1 MADIICRC
9 GEPWDSTGGLHFTHS
24 DLPWHS
30 YDQLIRGMGC
40 PCCEG
45 KFKPSISRDLAWRE
59 SLEALSEGLKPFD
72 GWPEPTAPNYGE
84 VKNNKFIYVPRECPP
99 SFRDLDSDFL
109 NKIGDLASMKVKM
122 DGDEEFE
129 GPSTAQMPAFR
140 SAANILETGFWIR
153 FHPERIRT
161 QGSIA
166 GRVNYDAVMEKLNAM
181 RKDNIRVYTYSE
193 NSLYVCVANN
203 YGGKVEVFLP
213 VVEFLLE
220 TTRGLENYP
229 ILDDLAFSEAECK
242 AKDKIWDEVVEDHL
256 TTLSEW
262 AGMPEK
268 PMRLLIESTRY
279 SDDLP
284 EQLDDKIE
292 IDDAGHAQR
301 QPSLADLEKA
311 LLPDLEP
318 VNATLV
324 VSDYDPSVYLLRTPT
339 SHDFGKP
346 TNPGD
351 LVGYVLRD
359 HGKGVNVEITT
370 NMASHCF
377 EHQRHV
383 RWKDIPDRVRE
394 TTITLLSAGHL

>member
-1 MADIICRC
+1 
-9 GEPWDSTGGLHFTHS
+9 
-24 DLPWHS
+24 
-30 YDQLIRGMGC
+30 MGC
-40 PCCEG
+40 PSCEG

-59 SLEALSEGLKPFD
+59 SLEALSEGEKPFD

-84 VKNNKFIYVPRECPP
+84 VKNNKFIYVTRERPP
-99 SFRDLDSDFL
+99 SFHDLDSDFL

-129 GPSTAQMPAFR
+129 GAAPDKVTPRPST
-140 SAANILETGFWIR
+140 ANILETGFWIR
-153 FHPERIRT
+153 FMPDHICTRN
-161 QGSIA
+161 SIA
-166 GRVNYDAVMEKLNAM
+166 GRVNYDAVMKTLNDLREKAF
-181 RKDNIRVYTYSE
+181 DIYTYSD
-193 NSLYVCVANN
+193 NSLYVCIANN
-203 YGGKVEVFLP
+203 YDGKVHTYL
-213 VVEFLLE
+213 VVKTLLE
-220 TTRGLENYP
+220 IKGSLENYP
-229 ILDDLAFSEAECK
+229 ILDDLAFSEAECR

-268 PMRLLIESTRY
+268 PMRLLLESTRY
-279 SDDLP
+279 SDDP
-284 EQLDDKIE
+284 RRQLDDKIE

-301 QPSLADLEKA
+301 QPSLEDIEKA

-318 VNATLV
+318 VNATLL

-359 HGKGVNVEITT
+359 HGKGVTVEITT

-383 RWKDIPDRVRE
+383 RWKDLPDRVRE